1 MNIRG
6 FVKRYRGF
14 LLALAALVVLVILRP
29 ALAPA
34 VGKSLASQ
42 LATLALVVPPIF
54 LLLGLLDVW
63 VPRETMIRF
72 MGPGAGIKGKLI
84 AFGLGSAAAGPLY
97 GAFPVASV
105 LMKKGASITNIFVF
119 IGAWSTTKIP
129 MLLFEM
135 QALGVRFALARLAI
149 DIPGIILIAAA
160 MRLALPKAEVEAM
173 YARAAKV
180 GEGPCG
186 QHDDSPGKGPGA
198 AESGTQSGT

>member
-1 MNIRG
+1 MTIRG
-6 FVKRYRGF
+6 FVKRYRAF
-14 LLALAALVVLVILRP
+14 LLALAALVVLLILRP

-42 LATLALVVPPIF
+42 LVTLALVVPPIF

-84 AFGLGSAAAGPLY
+84 AFALGSAAAGPLY

-105 LMKKGASITNIFVF
+105 LMKKGASITNIFIF

-129 MLLFEM
+129 MLLFEI

-149 DIPGIILIAAA
+149 DVPGIVLIAAA
-160 MRLALPKAEVEAM
+160 MRLALPKAEIEAM
-173 YARAAKV
+173 YTRAAKV
-180 GEGPCG
+180 GEKPGG
-186 QHDDSPGKGPGA
+186 QHENRPGVGPGPGLGPG
-198 AESGTQSGT
+198 ESSR